1 MAHTEHLPPPQ
12 GSAHWTVTTNYRFRV
27 ASFAN
32 MFVSV
37 LLHGW
42 DKGYSPLLWG
52 LIAMQL
58 LVYPHLAFL
67 LARRSVNA
75 QQAEVNNLTLDC
87 LMFGALA
94 AALQF
99 PLWIAFTV
107 YIASTLN
114 ITMSRGLAGLIRS
127 QLAFFSGV
135 LVVGVLVGWHLSPST
150 ELPVTII
157 CLIGNTVYIVS
168 IGLTAFGRNRQLR
181 QTREALRQGE
191 NTLKQQLTEIQN
203 LQEKLQEQAV
213 RDPLTGLY
221 NRRFLDTI
229 VARELARCERE
240 GLHLTV
246 MMIDVDHFKKVNDT
260 YGHPGGDEV
269 LKKLATLL
277 LDKVRVIDV
286 ACRYGGEE
294 FLLMLP
300 SMSPEFAIVRAEQCR
315 EAFAQANVEF
325 DGQTIQATMSVGIAI
340 YPQHGN
346 TLAEL
351 TRCADVAL
359 YQAKEAGRNRVVLY
373 TAGN

>member
-1 MAHTEHLPPPQ
+1 M
-12 GSAHWTVTTNYRFRV
+12 
-27 ASFAN
+27 
-32 MFVSV
+32 
-37 LLHGW
+37 
-42 DKGYSPLLWG
+42 
-52 LIAMQL
+52 
-58 LVYPHLAFL
+58 
-67 LARRSVNA
+67 
-75 QQAEVNNLTLDC
+75 DC
-87 LMFGALA
+87 LLFGCLA

-114 ITMSRGLAGLIRS
+114 ITMSRGLPGLVRS

-135 LVVGVLVGWHLSPST
+135 LVVGGLVGWHLSPAT
-150 ELPVTII
+150 EWPATIM
-157 CLIGNTVYIVS
+157 CLIGNTVYMVT
-168 IGLTAFGRNRQLR
+168 IGMTAFGRNRQLR
-181 QTREALRQGE
+181 QTGEALRAGE
-191 NTLKQQLTEIQN
+191 NTLKQQLAEIQS
-203 LQEKLQEQAV
+203 LQEKLQEQAL

-269 LKKLATLL
+269 LKKLALLL

-286 ACRYGGEE
+286 ACRFGGEE
-294 FLLMLP
+294 FLLLLP
-300 SMSPEFAIVRAEQCR
+300 SMAPEFALVRAEQCR
-315 EAFAQANVEF
+315 EAFAHTKTEF
-325 DGQTIQATMSVGIAI
+325 DGQTIRATMSVGIAV

-351 TRCADVAL
+351 TRCADLAL
-359 YQAKEAGRNRVVLY
+359 YQAKEAGRNRVVMY
-373 TAGN
+373 TADH

>member
-1 MAHTEHLPPPQ
+1 MTHTEHLLGLQPP
-12 GSAHWTVTTNYRFRV
+12 AHWTVANNYRLRTL
-27 ASFAN
+27 SFAI
-32 MFVSV
+32 MFLSV
-37 LLHGW
+37 LFHGW
-42 DKGYSPLLWG
+42 DKGYSPILWG
-52 LIAMQL
+52 LIAVQL
-58 LVYPHLAFL
+58 LIYPHIVFL
-67 LARRSVNA
+67 LARRSINA
-75 QQAEVNNLTLDC
+75 QHAELNNLTLDC

-114 ITMSRGLAGLIRS
+114 ITISGGLPGLLRS
-127 QLAFFSGV
+127 QLAFIAGV
-135 LVVGVLVGWHLSPST
+135 LLVGLLVGWHLSPGT
-150 ELPVTII
+150 EWPATIVCI
-157 CLIGNTVYIVS
+157 VGNTVYMVA

-181 QTREALRQGE
+181 QTREALRKGE
-191 NTLKQQLTEIQN
+191 NTLRQQLVEIQS
-203 LQEKLQEQAV
+203 LQDKLQEQAV

-260 YGHPGGDEV
+260 YGHQGGDEV

-286 ACRYGGEE
+286 ACRFGGEE

-315 EAFAQANVEF
+315 EAFAQAIIHFE
-325 DGQTIQATMSVGIAI
+325 GQTIQATMSIGIAV

-346 TLAEL
+346 TLSEL

-373 TAGN
+373 TAGS

>member
-1 MAHTEHLPPPQ
+1 MTRSEHLLGVQP
-12 GSAHWTVTTNYRFRV
+12 SAHWTVANNYRLRA
-27 ASFAN
+27 ASFAI
-32 MFVSV
+32 MFLSV
-37 LLHGW
+37 LFHGW
-42 DKGYSPLLWG
+42 DKGYSPILWG
-52 LIAMQL
+52 LIAAQL
-58 LVYPHLAFL
+58 LIYPHIVFL
-67 LARRSVNA
+67 LARRSSNA
-75 QQAEVNNLTLDC
+75 QHAESNNLMVDC

-107 YIASTLN
+107 YTASTLN
-114 ITMSRGLAGLIRS
+114 ITISAGLRGLLRS
-127 QLAFFSGV
+127 QLAFFSGI
-135 LVVGVLVGWHLSPST
+135 LVVGLSVGWHLSPGT
-150 ELPVTII
+150 EWPATIM
-157 CLIGNTVYIVS
+157 CLIGNAVYMVA

-181 QTREALRQGE
+181 QTREALRKGE
-191 NTLKQQLTEIQN
+191 NTLKQQLAEIQT

-277 LDKVRVIDV
+277 LEKVRVIDV
-286 ACRYGGEE
+286 ACRFGGEE

-315 EAFAQANVEF
+315 EAFAQATVEF
-325 DGQTIQATMSVGIAI
+325 DGQTIRATMSVGIAV
-340 YPQHGN
+340 YPQHGD
-346 TLAEL
+346 TLSEL

-373 TAGN
+373 TS